1 MRVKLRAS
9 RQRSLWTV
17 ASLGAVLIG
26 MPFGWRTVATQRPA
40 PVTFTKDV
48 APIVFEHC
56 VTCHRPGE
64 LAPFSLLTYDDVK
77 QHARQI
83 ATVTTNRAMPPWRPE
98 PAEVPFVGE
107 RRLTDAQIQVF
118 QQWVEQGVVEG
129 NARDLPPTPVFAST
143 WHLGP
148 PDLVVTMPEPFD
160 VPADGKDVFRNIVLH
175 VPLATQR
182 FVQAVEFRPGN
193 ARVIHHARILVDETD
208 ASRWRDLDDPGPG
221 FGGMEAPEAH
231 FPDGHFLG
239 WAPGKLPARESLPWP
254 IAVGTDLVIQMHLRP
269 TGKPERVQSSVGL
282 YFSDK
287 PPVAAPVMLRLGSR
301 TLDIPAGTSNYTVN
315 DSYLLPTDIVALRIY
330 PHAHYLAR
338 DISVVATLP
347 GGGTKNLIH
356 IANWDFNWQDEY
368 TYVQP
373 VALPRGTT
381 VSAKYVYDNSAGNP
395 HNPHTP
401 PVRVRFGPEATD
413 EMCEVLVQ
421 MVPTDAAQWNALRND
436 VNKKVLTGDIAGYE
450 LKVAEDPSDYQM
462 HNALGAAYFQM
473 GRVDEALA
481 QLNKSVQLKSDH
493 AVTHFNLS
501 VIAMVQGR
509 LDDASASLRRAIAL
523 RPDYTE
529 AHNNLGIVLM
539 RQGALDQAVAEFRE
553 ALRIHPDSS
562 SAHYNLGRALLAAG
576 DIREAIDHF
585 RKAIAAKPDM
595 PTMLDDLAWIL
606 STSPDDSIRNP
617 KEAVELAE
625 HAAELTGRRNASVLD
640 TLGAAYAANG
650 QWDQAVQTAHDAF
663 DLASAA
669 NALDVAAD
677 FLKRLD
683 LYRRKEPYRDE
694 GVK

>member
-1 MRVKLRAS
+1 MNPMPRTCCRLSGRWIVAAAS
-9 RQRSLWTV
+9 VLG
-17 ASLGAVLIG
+17 ASLGGL
-26 MPFGWRTVATQRPA
+26 PVAAQRAA

-56 VTCHRPGE
+56 ATCHRPGE
-64 LAPFSLLTYDDVK
+64 LAPFSLLTYEEVK

-83 ATVTTNRAMPPWRPE
+83 ATVTTSRFMPPWRPD

-107 RRLTDAQIQVF
+107 RRLTDAQIQVI
-118 QQWVEQGVVEG
+118 QQWVEQGAAEG
-129 NARDLPPTPVFAST
+129 NARDLPPAPVFEST
-143 WHLGP
+143 WHLGT

-175 VPLATQR
+175 VPLTTQR

-239 WAPGKLPARESLPWP
+239 WAPGKLATKESLPWP
-254 IAVGTDLVIQMHLRP
+254 MAVGTDLVIQLHMRP

-282 YFSDK
+282 YFTDK
-287 PPVAAPVMLRLGSR
+287 PPAAAPVMLRLGSR
-301 TLDIPAGTSNYTVN
+301 TLDIPAGTANYTVS
-315 DSYLLPTDIVALRIY
+315 DSYALPTDVVALRIY
-330 PHAHYLAR
+330 PHAHYLAK

-347 GGGTKNLIH
+347 AGGTKNLIH
-356 IANWDFNWQDEY
+356 ITNWDFNWQDEY
-368 TYVQP
+368 TYTQP
-373 VALPRGTT
+373 VSLPRGTT
-381 VSAKYVYDNSAGNP
+381 LSMKYVYDNSAGNP

-421 MVPTDAAQWNALRND
+421 LVPSDPGTWNALRND
-436 VNKKVLTGDIAGYE
+436 VNRKVLTGDIAGYE
-450 LKVAEDPSDYQM
+450 MKVAENPNDYLM
-462 HNALGAAYFQM
+462 HNALGAAYFQI
-473 GRVDEALA
+473 GRTDDALA
-481 QLNKSVQLKSDH
+481 QLNKSVELNADH

-509 LDDASASLRRAIAL
+509 LDAAAASLRRAIAL

-539 RQGALDQAVAEFRE
+539 RQGALDQAIGQFRDV
-553 ALRIHPDSS
+553 LRIHADSS
-562 SAHYNLGRALLAAG
+562 NAHYNLARALLSAG
-576 DIREAIDHF
+576 QTAEAIDHF
-585 RKAIAAKPDM
+585 RQAIVTKPDV
-595 PTMLDDLAWIL
+595 PSMLDDLAWIL
-606 STSPDDSIRNP
+606 STSPDEAVRNP
-617 KEAVELAE
+617 KEAVGLAE
-625 HAAELTGRRNASVLD
+625 HAADLTGHRNPSVLD
-640 TLGAAYAANG
+640 TLGAAYAANS
-650 QWDQAVQTAHDAF
+650 QWDQAVQAAHDAF

-669 NALDVAAD
+669 NAPDLAAD

-683 LYRRKEPYRDE
+683 LYRRKEPYRE
-694 GVK
+694 AVVK